1 MSLEH
6 VITEKGVIVISLNDR
21 LDAMSA
27 PDIQR
32 EIDKLVADNHGSVL
46 LDCGNTAYVSS
57 AGLRVFI
64 STSKSLKARQRKL
77 AFCCLRESVLEV
89 FAISGF
95 TSIFDISCTREEGL
109 AKIA

>member
-6 VITEKGVIVISLNDR
+6 FTTAKGVIVISLNDR
-21 LDAMSA
+21 LDARSA

-32 EIDKLVADNHGSVL
+32 QIDKLVSDNHGSVL
-46 LDCGNTAYVSS
+46 LDCGNTVYVSS

-64 STSKSLKARQRKL
+64 STSKWLKARQRKM
-77 AFCCLRESVLEV
+77 AVCCLRESVSEV

-95 TSIFDISCTREEGL
+95 TSIFDIFSTREEGL
-109 AKIA
+109 VKIS